1 MTGSKLKFS
10 ALIPAAGLS
19 RRMHHYKPLLEL
31 GSLTLIEKVIVL
43 FQECGVK
50 DIVVVTGHNRERVE
64 PLIQKSGA
72 RAIFNPDFRSGM
84 LSSIQRGVQALS
96 PQSGGFFLL
105 PADIPL
111 IRPSTIHT
119 LISSALSAS
128 LAAPSDIAES
138 SDSYGD
144 VKSSSRVIIP
154 EPIIPQFNREDGH
167 PPLIPVWLIPEILS
181 LSGDSNLGELL
192 MSRQKRAEQVHD
204 RGIMM
209 DADTWS
215 DYELL
220 KQRYQTLNIPD
231 SQECQSIINATLEGE
246 EIIKAHLNLVAETA
260 LKLAEAVKAEQKI
273 RQPHNI
279 NAAIYPD
286 LDLNLIMAGA
296 LLHDIR
302 KREKNHAD
310 AGAKFLLS
318 LGFPGVA
325 DIVAQHMDLN
335 CPLPA
340 HLTEAQIVYFADKL
354 CSSTTLELN
363 YGERF
368 KEKMAKNPDGK
379 NEIAR
384 RYEDTR
390 QIHARIEAASGR
402 SIRSILCTRA
412 SDISAQTWSD
422 SRA

>member
-1 MTGSKLKFS
+1 MTGSELELS

-19 RRMHHYKPLLEL
+19 GRMHHYKPLLKL
-31 GSLTLIEKVIVL
+31 GSLTLIEKVILL
-43 FQECGVK
+43 FQECGVR
-50 DIVVVTGHNRERVE
+50 DIVVVTGHNREKIE

-96 PQSGGFFLL
+96 PHSGGFFLL

-119 LISSALSAS
+119 LVSSALSAS
-128 LAAPSDIAES
+128 LAAPSDIAET

-144 VKSSSRVIIP
+144 FKTSGKVIIP
-154 EPIIPQFNREDGH
+154 EPIIPQFNLEDGH
-167 PPLIPVWLIPEILS
+167 PPLIPAWLIPEILS
-181 LSGDSNLGELL
+181 LRGDSTLGELI

-209 DADTWS
+209 DADTQS

-260 LKLAEAVKAEQKI
+260 MKLAEAVKAEQKS
-273 RQPHNI
+273 RQPHDMD
-279 NAAIYPD
+279 AAIDPD
-286 LDLNLIMAGA
+286 LYLNLIMAGA

-302 KREKNHAD
+302 RREKHHAD
-310 AGAKFLLS
+310 AGAKYLLS
-318 LGFPGVA
+318 LGFPEVA

-354 CSSTTLELN
+354 CSGTTLELD
-363 YGERF
+363 YWQRF

-379 NEIAR
+379 SEIAR
-384 RYEDTR
+384 RYEDSR

-402 SIRSILCTRA
+402 SIKSILCTRT
-412 SDISAQTWSD
+412 SDLSAQTWPD